1 MLIEHSRRERRG
13 RLSASDSDLATGPR
27 VDDEF
32 IALIPLYA
40 EAVVRL
46 AAAIVGPA
54 EAEDVAQEAL
64 LRGWQAWPS
73 LRDRTVVRSWL
84 LRIAANVCK
93 DWLRGRF
100 GTRQRYAAPLL
111 TDAHPREPA
120 LLTADP
126 GASDATAALDL
137 RRAINSLDVDLR
149 LVVVLRH
156 YAGIDSTEI
165 GAMLGLPPATV
176 RTRLRRALAL
186 LRERLEPPHGGASS
200 TAKGGR

>member
-1 MLIEHSRRERRG
+1 MLIEHSRRKRRG

-93 DWLRGRF
+93 DWLRGRL
-100 GTRQRYAAPLL
+100 GVGESR
-111 TDAHPREPA
+111 
-120 LLTADP
+120 P
-126 GASDATAALDL
+126 GECW
-137 RRAINSLDVDLR
+137 
-149 LVVVLRH
+149 
-156 YAGIDSTEI
+156 AG
-165 GAMLGLPPATV
+165 
-176 RTRLRRALAL
+176 
-186 LRERLEPPHGGASS
+186 
-200 TAKGGR
+200 

>member
-1 MLIEHSRRERRG
+1 MEHSGRERG
-13 RLSASDSDLATGPR
+13 DRLSGADPDSAADPR
-27 VDDEF
+27 ADDEF
-32 IALIPLYA
+32 IALMPLHA
-40 EAVVRL
+40 EAVLRV
-46 AAAIVGPA
+46 AAAMVGPA

-73 LRDRTVVRSWL
+73 LRDRAAARSWL
-84 LRIAANVCK
+84 LRITANVCK

-111 TDAHPREPA
+111 GDDHPREPA

-126 GASDATAALDL
+126 GASDAAAALDL
-137 RRAINSLDVDLR
+137 RQAINSLDADLR
-149 LVVVLRH
+149 LVVALRH

-186 LRERLEPPHGGASS
+186 LRERLEPPPADSSS
-200 TAKGGR
+200 TAKEGR

>member
-1 MLIEHSRRERRG
+1 MEHSGRERG
-13 RLSASDSDLATGPR
+13 GGASRDADPDPATGPR
-27 VDDEF
+27 ADDEF
-32 IALIPLYA
+32 ISLMPLYA
-40 EAVVRL
+40 EAVLRV
-46 AAAIVGPA
+46 AAALVGPA

-73 LRDRTVVRSWL
+73 LRDRAAARSWL
-84 LRIAANVCK
+84 LRITVNVCK

-100 GTRQRYAAPLL
+100 GTRQRHAAPLF
-111 TDAHPREPA
+111 TDDHPGEPA

-126 GASDATAALDL
+126 GASDAAAALDL
-137 RRAINSLDVDLR
+137 RQAINSLDADLR
-149 LVVVLRH
+149 LVVALRH